1 MTILPEDAPPS
12 LYGDDGEPRFFSDP
26 AMDRFVTVLLNLTS
40 ELWIQTER
48 VETLNALLIA
58 KGIAAEGDFADLVK
72 RDDARLEAQLQ
83 DFVARVLAPL
93 REARA

>member
-1 MTILPEDAPPS
+1 MTLLPEDAPSS

-58 KGIAAEGDFADLVK
+58 KGIVAESEIADLAK
-72 RDDARLEAQLQ
+72 RDDGRLEAQLQ
-83 DFVARVLAPL
+83 DFVTRVLAPL
-93 REARA
+93 REGGA